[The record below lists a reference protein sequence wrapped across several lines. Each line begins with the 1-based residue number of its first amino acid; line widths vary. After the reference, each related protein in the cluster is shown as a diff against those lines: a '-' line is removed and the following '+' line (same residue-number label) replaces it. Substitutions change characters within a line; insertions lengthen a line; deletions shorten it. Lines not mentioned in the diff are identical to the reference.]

1 MPAAGA
7 AGQLTEAHRLAQVR
21 LGVVTVRQ
29 MLAVFHILD
38 PDDLDGTFPDWLT
51 AVAPIVQAQRRSSA
65 ELAGRYLA
73 VSRALHIG
81 LDTTFA
87 PTIAAPVNLQQLL
100 TSMLVTGPVSIRAGL
115 ARQLPVDR
123 TLDIAQGRTSAA
135 AMRHVLNGGRET
147 ITSTVKADPRAVG
160 YERVTSG
167 SACDFCSMLADRGAV
182 YGEASADFEAHDGC
196 ACGAEPVYR

>member
-1 MPAAGA
+1 MPAAGV

-38 PDDLDGTFPDWLT
+38 PDDIDGTFPDWLT

-73 VSRALHIG
+73 VSRALQ
-81 LDTTFA
+81 
-87 PTIAAPVNLQQLL
+87 V
-100 TSMLVTGPVSIRAGL
+100 
-115 ARQLPVDR
+115 
-123 TLDIAQGRTSAA
+123 
-135 AMRHVLNGGRET
+135 GGRET